1 MRLAF
6 LELPLAERS
15 LYFQQAAL
23 QRGLHPA
30 IMEKDFWD
38 RSAPSGLSWD
48 PSVGSRGIGGR
59 LPGLAM

>member
-23 QRGLHPA
+23 QRGLHPV
-30 IMEKDFWD
+30 IMEKDWLSGIS
-38 RSAPSGLSWD
+38 RSEKL
-48 PSVGSRGIGGR
+48 
-59 LPGLAM
+59 LYYQ